1 MGAGGMSDVVVSTV
15 QFSRER
21 AAALSAVARADEMP
35 VSEAFR
41 EAIDRH
47 VAIRRADQAFQERLK
62 KCLAE
67 DREVLE
73 LQRGGGTQ

>member
-1 MGAGGMSDVVVSTV
+1 MSDVVVSTV
-15 QFSRER
+15 RLSREM

-35 VSEAFR
+35 VSEALR

-47 VAIRRADQAFQERLK
+47 IAIRRADHAFQERLK

-73 LQRGGGTQ
+73 LLSGGATQ